1 MSQKTYNGFSM
12 AHLLWSNLRARPLR
26 SSLTIVALAI
36 QVFLVLFIVG
46 LTTGIVSEWGK
57 RVEGVGADILVQ
69 QPNSSIFFAMS
80 SPVLQE
86 SLGERIAR
94 MPGVDEVSPVLIM
107 MDTRSFNVVYGIDYR
122 SFNAL
127 SKGFLFLHG
136 NSFEGPNEALVDDI
150 IAESRRLKLGDKVMV
165 LGNEFT
171 VSGIVAHGKGARV
184 FIPLRTAQDIGGAD
198 QRVSMFYVRSKGD
211 TEATR
216 SALVQQL
223 PDYRIRTMAEYLT
236 LMNSSNLPE
245 LRPFIRSF
253 VGLGVAISFLVVLLT
268 MHTMVLERT
277 REIGI
282 LKALGASKV
291 DILGLILGETM
302 LMTACGAIVGVASTY
317 GLRVILQHTAPSLT
331 VLIPE
336 DWVLR
341 AIFFAVLGA
350 LAGAFY
356 PAMRA
361 ARFDPVDALAYE

>member
-1 MSQKTYNGFSM
+1 MAQKNYNGFSM
-12 AHLLWSNLRARPLR
+12 AQLLWSNLRARPLR
-26 SSLTIVALAI
+26 TALSIVALAI

-46 LTTGIVSEWGK
+46 LTTGVVSEWGK

-69 QPNSSIFFAMS
+69 QPGSSIFFAMS

-94 MPGVDEVSPVLIM
+94 LPGVDEVSAVLIM
-107 MDTRSFNVVYGIDYR
+107 MDTRAFTVIYGIDYS

-127 SKGFLFLHG
+127 SKGFLFLNGHA
-136 NSFEGPNEALVDDI
+136 FEGPNDAIVDDI
-150 IAESRRLKLGDKVMV
+150 FAESRHLKLGDKITV
-165 LGNEFT
+165 LNGEFT
-171 VSGIVAHGKGARV
+171 VVGIVAHGKGARV
-184 FIPLRTAQDIGGAD
+184 FIPLRTAQDIGGAEK
-198 QRVSMFYVRSKGD
+198 RVSMFYVRSKGD

-216 SALVQQL
+216 ATIVQLL
-223 PDYRIRTMAEYLT
+223 PDYRIRSMAEYLT

-282 LKALGASKV
+282 LKALGASRI

-302 LMTACGAIVGVASTY
+302 LMTAFGAVVGVASTY
-317 GLRVILQHTAPSLT
+317 GLRAILQHTAPSLT

-336 DWVLR
+336 EWVLR

-350 LAGAFY
+350 FAGAFY

-361 ARFDPVDALAYE
+361 AGFDPVDALAYE